1 MSGPNTCLEV
11 FCNLMPENEEARRIV
26 RDLHR
31 VQQCLV
37 SPDGGIVLSHNIYP
51 KRARRLLT
59 FGRGTHNVV
68 VLEGADYSCSQC
80 EIWVH
85 PKSAEILVRDL
96 SGHRTTSLQVD
107 GDVDGIYD
115 FGSRA
120 LRQRRVPPHREATL
134 RMVKA
139 VFKFDWSNSPEH
151 EDSVRKA
158 LKAFA
163 NRITDPSEE
172 MTLCNILDSSLP
184 PTNAPTVFPE
194 RILQTRNVSILHESV
209 KRIGHGTFGV
219 VEQCVDVIKGDHYAV
234 KTINRTPVPNM
245 TEEDKRAMLLKEVEF
260 MKKYRHVSLF
270 LIQNLGKDIG
280 RHSTP
285 LSRCPR
291 LAFPA
296 DLLLGPHRQVRPRS
310 RIAHR

>member
-1 MSGPNTCLEV
+1 M
-11 FCNLMPENEEARRIV
+11 
-26 RDLHR
+26 
-31 VQQCLV
+31 
-37 SPDGGIVLSHNIYP
+37 LSHNIHP

-59 FGRGTHNVV
+59 FGRGPHNVV
-68 VLEGADYSCSQC
+68 VLEGANYSCSQC

-85 PKSAEILVRDL
+85 PVSAEILVRDL
-96 SGHRTTSLQVD
+96 SMHHTTSLQVD

-115 FGSRA
+115 FGKGDPRQ
-120 LRQRRVPPHREATL
+120 RQRRVPPHRKVTL
-134 RMVKA
+134 RMAKA
-139 VFKFDWSNSPEH
+139 AFKFIWSNSPEH
-151 EDSVRKA
+151 DDSVRKA

-163 NRITDPSEE
+163 NRITDPTEE
-172 MTLCNILDSSLP
+172 MTLCKILDSSLP
-184 PTNAPTVFPE
+184 PTKAPTAFPE
-194 RILQTRNVSILHESV
+194 KILQTRNVGILHESV

-270 LIQNLGKDIG
+270 LIQNLVKGHWQTQ
-280 RHSTP
+280 HSSLQMPTT
-285 LSRCPR
+285 S
-291 LAFPA
+291 FPA